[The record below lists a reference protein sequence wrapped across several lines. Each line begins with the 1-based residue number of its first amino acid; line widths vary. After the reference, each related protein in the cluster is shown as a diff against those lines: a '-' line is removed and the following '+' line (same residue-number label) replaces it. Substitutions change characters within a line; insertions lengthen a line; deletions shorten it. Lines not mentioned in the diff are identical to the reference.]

1 MTTRDAFIAINR
13 FGLGARPGELA
24 AAAGDPKR
32 WVEAQLTGRARLPS
46 RLSEFPASR
55 QVIADFQK
63 TRRAARQNKDKAALK
78 SMRKALRQAY
88 VTEAAARTRVQIETR
103 QPVVER
109 LVAFWSNHFTV
120 SAKKA
125 MLAGIAGAYEREA
138 IRPHVTGRFADM
150 LLAVVRHPAM
160 LLYLDN
166 AQSIGPNSK
175 AGRRRKRGLNENLGR
190 EILELHTLGV
200 DGGYTQTDV
209 REFARM
215 LTGWSIGRP
224 RLGNAGG
231 FAFFDRAH
239 EPGAKQLLGRRYEE
253 DGVREA
259 EAALLALARHPS
271 TARHIAFKLARHFVA
286 DRPPEALVKRL
297 AKVFLDTDGDLRALM
312 RAVVRSK
319 EAWAEPLPK
328 VKTPNE
334 FLVSVLRATG
344 STDFKGGPRRLVG
357 ALRLMGQMPY
367 FAPSPAG
374 WPDEAAKW
382 VSPEALLQRAELAMA
397 FARRSGGRIDAA
409 RLLKDTIGPVAAA
422 STRSA
427 IERAPNRVEAA
438 ATVFA
443 SPEFQRR

>member
-1 MTTRDAFIAINR
+1 MTTREAFIAVNR

-24 AAAGDPKR
+24 EAAGDPKG
-32 WVEAQLTGRARLPS
+32 WIEAQLAGRVTLPPPLD
-46 RLSEFPASR
+46 RFPASR
-55 QVIADFQK
+55 KVIADFQK
-63 TRRAARQNKDKAALK
+63 TRQAARQTKDKSQFKAL
-78 SMRKALRQAY
+78 RKALRQSY
-88 VTEAAARTRVQIETR
+88 LKEAAVRTRVQIETR
-103 QPVVER
+103 QPVAER

-120 SAKKA
+120 SGRKA
-125 MLAGIAGAYEREA
+125 ILAGIAGAYEREA

-150 LLAVVRHPAM
+150 LRAVVRHPAM
-160 LLYLDN
+160 LFYLDN

-175 AGRRRKRGLNENLGR
+175 AGRRRNRGLNENLAR

-200 DGGYTQTDV
+200 NGGYTQADV
-209 REFARM
+209 REFAKM

-224 RLGNAGG
+224 RLGNAGA

-239 EPGAKQLLGRRYEE
+239 EPGPKLLLGRRYQE
-253 DGVREA
+253 DGIREA
-259 EAALLALARHPS
+259 EAALAALARHPA

-286 DRPPEALVKRL
+286 DQPPEALVTRL
-297 AKVFLDTDGDLRALM
+297 TKVFLDTDGDLGALM
-312 RAVVRSK
+312 RAIVRSK

-334 FLVSVLRATG
+334 FVVSVLRAVG
-344 STDFKGGPRRLVG
+344 FEGGPRKLVG
-357 ALRLMGQMPY
+357 ALRLLGQMPY

-397 FARRSGGRIDAA
+397 LARRSRGRIDSI
-409 RLLKDTIGPVAAA
+409 RLLRDTIGPVAAA
-422 STRSA
+422 STRTA
-427 IERAPNRVEAA
+427 IQRAPNRVEAV